1 LPKHPLSVSLHFSVF
16 PNGHPKKNLTMPEAA
31 RRAGKTERAYWQDI
45 YRKRVPYRRWEK
57 RIFVP
62 EDELEK
68 FLTSLPSVSAE
79 EAMAKIEGEGV

>member
-1 LPKHPLSVSLHFSVF
+1 MATE
-16 PNGHPKKNLTMPEAA
+16 KKNLTVPEAA

-45 YRKRVPYRRWEK
+45 YRKRVPYRRWGK

-68 FLTSLPSVSAE
+68 FLASLPGISAE
-79 EAMAKIEGEGV
+79 EAVAKIKGEHV